1 MQSAI
6 TEAQVVERI
15 RRHILFAGYSLTEA
29 ADEIGMS
36 HTTIYRR
43 INLLRSFT
51 LDEIIALANLCNVD
65 PRMFFAAD
73 REGAAA
79 RG

>member
-1 MQSAI
+1 MQSSI
-6 TEAQVVERI
+6 SEADVVERI
-15 RRHILFAGYSLTEA
+15 RRHILFAGYTLTEA

-36 HTTIYRR
+36 HSTIYRR
-43 INLLRSFT
+43 INLLRPFT
-51 LDEIIALANLCNVD
+51 LDEIIALANLCKID
-65 PRMFFAAD
+65 PRLFFAGD